1 MAAPSTT
8 TPPTIDP
15 VAATRWRLAAPASS
29 PWLHEEVARRMEER
43 LQWIKL
49 QPQAWCHWEAV
60 RGGLQGHE
68 RLRQRYPKAQVYV
81 HEATPQRLATAAQA
95 LRPSGWNPARWFA
108 ATQHFQSPPDG
119 AVQMLWANMALHL
132 SARPMD
138 LLAQWQQALAT
149 DGFLMFS
156 CLGPDTVR
164 ELRELYRSLGWPVCG
179 HEFTDMHDWGDML
192 VQAGFA
198 EPVMDMERIVL
209 TYDSPARLLSE
220 LRSLGRNLH
229 PARFAGLRGR
239 GWQQELERALAH
251 KLASAEHAGRL
262 GLSFEIIYGH
272 ALKPAPRL
280 QLRDQTSVSL
290 EQMRAALARG
300 KNFPRMI

>member
-1 MAAPSTT
+1 
-8 TPPTIDP
+8 
-15 VAATRWRLAAPASS
+15 
-29 PWLHEEVARRMEER
+29 
-43 LQWIKL
+43 
-49 QPQAWCHWEAV
+49 
-60 RGGLQGHE
+60 
-68 RLRQRYPKAQVYV
+68 
-81 HEATPQRLATAAQA
+81 
-95 LRPSGWNPARWFA
+95 
-108 ATQHFQSPPDG
+108 
-119 AVQMLWANMALHL
+119 
-132 SARPMD
+132 
-138 LLAQWQQALAT
+138 
-149 DGFLMFS
+149 
-156 CLGPDTVR
+156 
-164 ELRELYRSLGWPVCG
+164 
-179 HEFTDMHDWGDML
+179 L